1 MAVGH
6 DSLAQGDRH
15 AGSAS
20 ARWEGSSREERNG
33 RGCSASCSW
42 WVRQPA
48 RLRFA
53 MSCAS
58 QPLCRP
64 LPCSLRS
71 LVMSVSRPFCSRRLT
86 LAPITLQA
94 ARDARSP
101 PTICLPVQQQPP
113 VDIGDGARGQRHSTC
128 AIRQRLC
135 EGSSPP
141 AANPAARLARVGA
154 PSRAFWSACAC
165 PNAVPCSAAIAAGL
179 PRRARHACPERC
191 ARKLTYWIRTSLKS
205 RPSGSAAYIPLHS
218 NPPPQAPFPARSG

>member
-101 PTICLPVQQQPP
+101 PAICPRWTSATALADNGTRRVPFASGFARGRVHEQRTPQRASHVLGRLRGPSGQPVPVQTPFHAPLRSPP
-113 VDIGDGARGQRHSTC
+113 DCLAVLAMHAPNGV
-128 AIRQRLC
+128 L
-135 EGSSPP
+135 GSS
-141 AANPAARLARVGA
+141 RTGYG
-154 PSRAFWSACAC
+154 RA
-165 PNAVPCSAAIAAGL
+165 
-179 PRRARHACPERC
+179 
-191 ARKLTYWIRTSLKS
+191 
-205 RPSGSAAYIPLHS
+205 
-218 NPPPQAPFPARSG
+218 